1 MMITTLGQVPSLS
14 SIVPVSDSVAAA
26 QCDSFTCD
34 SPGRVS
40 AEGDL
45 EVLVAITGVSGANY
59 GYTDAGTVPPSIL
72 SNLGITVVPSTPTTG
87 AGGATLTQA
96 QTLTVLSAM
105 EAAANLTPT
114 TTTSSSSSGTNAAV
128 VTGLQSSVA
137 IGSLN
142 IPVWG
147 LLAACAVGLIVLGSE
162 K

>member
-26 QCDSFTCD
+26 QCDSFTCG

-59 GYTDAGTVPPSIL
+59 EYTDAGTVPPSIL

-96 QTLTVLSAM
+96 QTLAVLSAM
-105 EAAANLTPT
+105 EAAAT

>member
-26 QCDSFTCD
+26 QCDSFTCG

-96 QTLTVLSAM
+96 QTLAVLSAM
-105 EAAANLTPT
+105 EAAAT